1 MTDTKRILMIP
12 GSNRTGSLTVAA
24 LGQVAAAL
32 QRKGFAVTLWDM
44 RAMMLPLYDPEASAA
59 LPPVVEALKSEAT
72 RADGFVLG
80 SPTYHN
86 SYSGLLKTALDH
98 LSPDDFRGKPVALVG
113 VGSVQPLDHLR
124 IVVRGLL
131 GVAIPTQF
139 VTGNADFPGGI
150 AAPAL
155 TQRVERLADELA
167 FFVERLGKT

>member
-1 MTDTKRILMIP
+1 MTEPKRILMIP
-12 GSNRTGSLTVAA
+12 GSNRTGSMTVAA
-24 LGQVAAAL
+24 LEQVGEAL
-32 QRKGFAVTLWDM
+32 KQRGFEVTLWDM
-44 RAMMLPLYDPEASAA
+44 RALPLPPYDPEASAA
-59 LPPVVEALKSEAT
+59 LPPEVEALKSEAH
-72 RADGFVLG
+72 RAAGFVLG

-131 GVAIPTQF
+131 GVAIPAQF
-139 VTGNADFPGGI
+139 VTGNADFPGGT

-155 TQRVERLADELA
+155 AQRVERLADELE
-167 FFVERLGKT
+167 FFVARLG

>member
-1 MTDTKRILMIP
+1 MGDPKRILMIP
-12 GSNRTGSLTVAA
+12 GSNRAGSLTVAA
-24 LGQVAAAL
+24 LKQVAEAL
-32 QRKGFAVTLWDM
+32 ERQGIQATLWDM
-44 RAMMLPLYDPEASAA
+44 RAMPLPPYDPEGSAA
-59 LPPVVEALKSEAT
+59 LPPVVEALKSEAA
-72 RADGFVLG
+72 RAAGFVLG

-139 VTGNADFPGGI
+139 VTGNADFPGGA

-155 TQRVERLADELA
+155 TQRVERLAEEMV
-167 FFVERLGKT
+167 FFIERLG